1 MIELVNVTKIYGKG
15 DSAVTALDDISFKM
29 ETGKFYAIV
38 GKSGSGKSTL
48 LNIIGA
54 LDKPTEGSVLVGG
67 NNITEYK
74 ERDLA
79 NFRNTTVGFVFQSF
93 YLEPTYTVE
102 DNVALPLLIAD
113 INKKERVRRV
123 NETLEK
129 LGAIDLLKKRAN
141 ELSGGQKQ
149 RIALARAIVSNPT
162 IILAD
167 EPTGNLDT
175 SNGREVVKILR
186 AFSDEGK
193 TVLMVTHNKEDALYA
208 DRVLS
213 IVDGKLIDKN
223 PFLTM

>member
-15 DSAVTALDDISFKM
+15 DNAVTALDDVSFKM

-54 LDKPTEGSVLVGG
+54 LDTPTEGSVLVGG

-129 LGAIDLLKKRAN
+129 LGALDLLKKRAN

-186 AFSDEGK
+186 AFSDDGK

>member
-54 LDKPTEGSVLVGG
+54 LDTPTEGSVFVGG

-129 LGAIDLLKKRAN
+129 LGALDLLKKRAN

-175 SNGREVVKILR
+175 SNGREVVKVLR

-193 TVLMVTHNKEDALYA
+193 TVLMVTHNKDDALYA

>member
-15 DSAVTALDDISFKM
+15 DNAVTALDDISFKM

-54 LDKPTEGSVLVGG
+54 LDTPTEGSVLVGG

-129 LGAIDLLKKRAN
+129 LGAQDLLKKRAN

-193 TVLMVTHNKEDALYA
+193 TVLMVTHNKDDALYA

>member
-15 DSAVTALDDISFKM
+15 DNAVTALDDVSFKM

-54 LDKPTEGSVLVGG
+54 LDTPTEGSVLVGG

-186 AFSDEGK
+186 AFSDDGK

>member
-193 TVLMVTHNKEDALYA
+193 TVLMVTHNKDDALYA
-208 DRVLS
+208 DKVLS

>member
-15 DSAVTALDDISFKM
+15 DNAVTALDDVSFKM

-54 LDKPTEGSVLVGG
+54 LDTPTEGSILVGG

-129 LGAIDLLKKRAN
+129 LGALDLLKKRAN

-186 AFSDEGK
+186 AFSDDGK

>member
-29 ETGKFYAIV
+29 DTGKFYAIV

-54 LDKPTEGSVLVGG
+54 LDTPTEGSVLVGG

-129 LGAIDLLKKRAN
+129 LGALDLLKKRAN

-193 TVLMVTHNKEDALYA
+193 TVLMVTHNKDDALYA

>member
-15 DSAVTALDDISFKM
+15 DNAVTALDDVSFKM

-54 LDKPTEGSVLVGG
+54 LDTPTEGSVLVGG

-129 LGAIDLLKKRAN
+129 LGALDLLKKRAN

-186 AFSDEGK
+186 AFSDDGK

-223 PFLTM
+223 PFLTL

>member
-15 DSAVTALDDISFKM
+15 DNAVTALDDISFKM

-54 LDKPTEGSVLVGG
+54 LDSPTEGSVLVGG

-129 LGAIDLLKKRAN
+129 LGAQDLLKKRAN

-193 TVLMVTHNKEDALYA
+193 TVLMVTHNKDDALYA

>member
-54 LDKPTEGSVLVGG
+54 LDTPTEGSVFVGG

-129 LGAIDLLKKRAN
+129 LGALDLLKKRAN

-193 TVLMVTHNKEDALYA
+193 TVLMVTHNKDDALYA

>member
-1 MIELVNVTKIYGKG
+1 M
-15 DSAVTALDDISFKM
+15 
-29 ETGKFYAIV
+29 
-38 GKSGSGKSTL
+38 
-48 LNIIGA
+48 
-54 LDKPTEGSVLVGG
+54 
-67 NNITEYK
+67 
-74 ERDLA
+74 
-79 NFRNTTVGFVFQSF
+79 FQSF

-129 LGAIDLLKKRAN
+129 LGALDLLKKRAN

-193 TVLMVTHNKEDALYA
+193 TVLMVTHNKDDALYA

>member
-54 LDKPTEGSVLVGG
+54 LDTPTEGSVLVGG

-129 LGAIDLLKKRAN
+129 LGALDLLKKRAN

-193 TVLMVTHNKEDALYA
+193 TVLMVTHNKDDALYA

-223 PFLTM
+223 PFLAM

>member
-54 LDKPTEGSVLVGG
+54 LDTPTEGSVLVGG

-129 LGAIDLLKKRAN
+129 LGALDLLKKRAN

-193 TVLMVTHNKEDALYA
+193 TVLMVTHNKDDALYA

>member
-15 DSAVTALDDISFKM
+15 DNAVTALDDVSFKM

-54 LDKPTEGSVLVGG
+54 LDTPTEGSVLVGG

-186 AFSDEGK
+186 AFSDDGK

-223 PFLTM
+223 PFLTL

>member
-15 DSAVTALDDISFKM
+15 DNAVTALDDVSFKM

-54 LDKPTEGSVLVGG
+54 LDTPTEGSVLVGG

-175 SNGREVVKILR
+175 SNGREVIKILR
-186 AFSDEGK
+186 AFSDDGK

>member
-15 DSAVTALDDISFKM
+15 DSAVTALDNISFKM

>member
-129 LGAIDLLKKRAN
+129 LGALDLLKKRAN

-193 TVLMVTHNKEDALYA
+193 TVLMVTHNKDDALYA
-208 DRVLS
+208 DKVLS

>member
-15 DSAVTALDDISFKM
+15 DNAVTALDDVSFKM

-54 LDKPTEGSVLVGG
+54 LDTPTEGSVLVGG

-129 LGAIDLLKKRAN
+129 LCALDLLKKRAN

-186 AFSDEGK
+186 AFSDDGK

>member
-15 DSAVTALDDISFKM
+15 DSAVTALDNISFKM

-223 PFLTM
+223 PFLSM

>member
-15 DSAVTALDDISFKM
+15 DNAVTALDDVSFKM

-54 LDKPTEGSVLVGG
+54 LDTPTEGSVLVGG

-129 LGAIDLLKKRAN
+129 LGALDLLKKRAN

-186 AFSDEGK
+186 AFSDDGK
-193 TVLMVTHNKEDALYA
+193 TVLMVTHNNEDALYA